1 MFPCILM
8 GMWQIESDQAGIR
21 DEDVTA
27 SVPFVR
33 ALVVQ
38 RLEQAWRACDPHIQV
53 QVNPDTGLVMRPD
66 PRFIEA
72 GLRILDRLSSL
83 YRLNAPQSSMP
94 DVDLEGRAGIQGIV
108 RAQIEE
114 MENRS

>member
-1 MFPCILM
+1 M
-8 GMWQIESDQAGIR
+8 GMWEIESGQAGIR
-21 DEDVTA
+21 DEDVAA

-83 YRLNAPQSSMP
+83 YRLNTPQSSMP
-94 DVDLEGRAGIQGIV
+94 DADLEGRAGIQGIV

-114 MENRS
+114 MENRT